1 MIPDI
6 FIKGGPL
13 MVLIF
18 GCSIVSLACFVER
31 VYHFRRARLKIRPFM
46 EKLKAMI
53 SKGLFEQAVSTAS
66 SRPGPVA
73 AVLKSGLVKHGL
85 KRERIKESMEESMTR
100 EISRLEK
107 NIPIIATVSHIS
119 PLIGLLGTVLGMI
132 EAFMVIQ
139 SKGGVVNPADLAG
152 GISEA
157 LITTASGLVVAIPSY
172 MAYSFLT
179 SRVEA
184 FSMEMEKNASEIVDL
199 IEIAGNQRTRSADE

>member
-1 MIPDI
+1 
-6 FIKGGPL
+6 
-13 MVLIF
+13 
-18 GCSIVSLACFVER
+18 
-31 VYHFRRARLKIRPFM
+31 
-46 EKLKAMI
+46 
-53 SKGLFEQAVSTAS
+53 
-66 SRPGPVA
+66 
-73 AVLKSGLVKHGL
+73 
-85 KRERIKESMEESMTR
+85 MEESMTR